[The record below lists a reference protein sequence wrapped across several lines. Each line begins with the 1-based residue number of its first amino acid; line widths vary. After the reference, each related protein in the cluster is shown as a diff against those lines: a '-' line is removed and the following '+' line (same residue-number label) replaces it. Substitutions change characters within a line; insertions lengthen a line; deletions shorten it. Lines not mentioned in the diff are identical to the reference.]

1 MNRNLFWDEPEILQ
15 NMNRAFAILV
25 HYFLL
30 IFGVAI
36 GLTVMTSASLAA
48 DPKNVVKSII
58 IEEADKSAHVSA
70 SLALAVA
77 HVESRFQSDA
87 LSPKGAIGVMQIM
100 PRTGRTVFGLT
111 SQQLYDPKIN
121 IRAGVKFLDQLIKQ
135 YDGRIDLALSH
146 YNGGSAVSKNGKRQI
161 IPYTKNYVLKVLD
174 AAKTYADQD
183 ISFQRQEIRHLTD
196 KPAYISPA
204 IPRNIAIQ
212 NADLNKNI
220 KGIDFWLRTAET
232 ARYSQDLSHFALS
245 PSRRLINQM
254 ENNRKNFRNRL
265 SPKGLTRYDDDAEKI
280 CMFRK
285 DAQARVK
292 WECI

>member
-1 MNRNLFWDEPEILQ
+1 MNRNLLWDEPEMHQ
-15 NMNRAFAILV
+15 NINRASAILV
-25 HYFLL
+25 YYFIL

-36 GLTVMTSASLAA
+36 GLMAMTSASLAA

-58 IEEADKSAHVSA
+58 IQEAEKSAHVSA

-111 SQQLYDPKIN
+111 SKQLYDPKIN

-161 IPYTKNYVLKVLD
+161 IPYTKSYVLKVLD
-174 AAKTYADQD
+174 AAKTFANQD
-183 ISFQRQEIRHLTD
+183 ISFQSQETKHTADRS
-196 KPAYISPA
+196 AYIFPTT
-204 IPRNIAIQ
+204 PNNIVKQ
-212 NADLNKNI
+212 NVNLNENI
-220 KGIDFWLRTAET
+220 NNIDFWLSSAMTKRYKSALPYFET
-232 ARYSQDLSHFALS
+232 S
-245 PSRRLINQM
+245 PSRRLIKQM

-265 SPKGLTRYDDDAEKI
+265 RPKGLTRYDDEIEKI

-285 DAQARVK
+285 DARARVK

>member
-1 MNRNLFWDEPEILQ
+1 MNRNLFWCEPKILQ
-15 NMNRAFAILV
+15 SMNRAPASLAY
-25 HYFLL
+25 YFIL

-36 GLTVMTSASLAA
+36 GLTAMASASLAA
-48 DPKNVVKSII
+48 DAKNAVKSII
-58 IEEADKSAHVSA
+58 IQEAEKSAYVSA

-111 SQQLYDPKIN
+111 SQQLYDSKIN
-121 IRAGVKFLDQLIKQ
+121 IRAGIKFLDQLIKQ

-161 IPYTKNYVLKVLD
+161 IPYTKGYVLKVLD

-183 ISFQRQEIRHLTD
+183 MSSQRQEIRHVAD
-196 KPAYISPA
+196 KPAYISP
-204 IPRNIAIQ
+204 NISQSMAIQ
-212 NADLNKNI
+212 SADVNRTIND
-220 KGIDFWLRTAET
+220 IDFWLRTAET
-232 ARYSQDLSHFALS
+232 ARYRQTLPHYALS
-245 PSRRLINQM
+245 PSRRLIKQM

-265 SPKGLTRYDDDAEKI
+265 RPKGLTRYDDEIEKI

-285 DAQARVK
+285 VAQARVK

>member
-15 NMNRAFAILV
+15 NMNRASTFLI

-36 GLTVMTSASLAA
+36 GLTVMTSTSLAA

-174 AAKTYADQD
+174 AAKTYADKD

-196 KPAYISPA
+196 KPAYIFPA

-232 ARYSQDLSHFALS
+232 ARHSQALPHFALS

-265 SPKGLTRYDDDAEKI
+265 SPKGLTRYDDDVEKI